1 MCKIEIF
8 INLVPQSLQCEWFR
22 GFQTYLW
29 SIFLSTFH
37 WNLWLEQSSQIWKDL
52 FLLNLR
58 NSTIPKVFLSEI
70 VNFPSFHI
78 PTFHI
83 SCSHPIFPQC
93 IISHFIHTY
102 HAATKTA
109 KMVVQVKHFKCKNI
123 LFCEVYFT
131 NCPFSSL
138 LGSKKGHFH
147 LVCKMKIFCEGEREE
162 FMNRDQLNL
171 NCPL

>member
-1 MCKIEIF
+1 M
-8 INLVPQSLQCEWFR
+8 
-22 GFQTYLW
+22 
-29 SIFLSTFH
+29 STFH

-83 SCSHPIFPQC
+83 SCSPPHFPPVHYLTLYSHLTTLPKWSSKWNISNAKIFFFFGRQN
-93 IISHFIHTY
+93 IT
-102 HAATKTA
+102 T
-109 KMVVQVKHFKCKNI
+109 I
-123 LFCEVYFT
+123 LFCEEYFT
-131 NCPFSSL
+131 NCLFSSL
-138 LGSKKGHFH
+138 LGSKKGYFH

>member
-1 MCKIEIF
+1 MVSGVSDLSV
-8 INLVPQSLQCEWFR
+8 INLF
-22 GFQTYLW
+22 
-29 SIFLSTFH
+29 
-37 WNLWLEQSSQIWKDL
+37 
-52 FLLNLR
+52 
-58 NSTIPKVFLSEI
+58 
-70 VNFPSFHI
+70 VNFPLKSMIGAIISNMKGPFPFEFEEFNYSKSFPIWNCQLSKFSYSNFSHFVQ
-78 PTFHI
+78 PTPF
-83 SCSHPIFPQC
+83 SPQC

-109 KMVVQVKHFKCKNI
+109 KWSSKWNISNAKIFFFFGRQNITTI
-123 LFCEVYFT
+123 LFCEEYFT
-131 NCPFSSL
+131 NCLFSSL